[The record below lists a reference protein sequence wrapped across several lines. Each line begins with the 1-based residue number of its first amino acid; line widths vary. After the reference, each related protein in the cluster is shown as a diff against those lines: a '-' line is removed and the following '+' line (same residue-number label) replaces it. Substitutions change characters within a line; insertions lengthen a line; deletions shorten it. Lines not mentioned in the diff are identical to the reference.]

1 MVEAAI
7 KVILVGKKYWT
18 FLIAIFA
25 GIVSGA
31 LVSELLKM
39 ILPTGVVKDFLTYS
53 VNFGLDPLGINL
65 GALKFTFGLIFS
77 FTVVSLLF
85 LIAVVYY
92 FKWWL

>member
-1 MVEAAI
+1 ME
-7 KVILVGKKYWT
+7 KKYWT
-18 FLIAIFA
+18 FLISIFA

-65 GALKFTFGLIFS
+65 GVLKFTFGLTFS

-85 LIAVVYY
+85 LIAVIYY